1 LAALSDTGECRYGRA
16 QPEKQGKQAPMQTP
30 PFRFALVA
38 CLVLG
43 ACVAAPPVAT
53 DLSAALLPAV
63 DATPPARPEGACW
76 ERAVTPAVIETVTEQ
91 VLATPE
97 RRGPDG
103 AVTEPASFRTETRQ
117 SIVSDRREVW
127 FETPCAGVMDGEFV
141 ATLQRALKARGLYLE
156 PLTGVLDAPTRTAI
170 RAWQRPRGLDSDVL
184 ALASA
189 RALGIVAAARA
200 G

>member
-1 LAALSDTGECRYGRA
+1 
-16 QPEKQGKQAPMQTP
+16 MQTP
-30 PFRFALVA
+30 PFRFALA
-38 CLVLG
+38 LCLALG
-43 ACVAAPPVAT
+43 ACTAAPTVAT
-53 DLSAALLPAV
+53 DLSAALLPAT
-63 DATPPARPEGACW
+63 DATPPAVPEGACW
-76 ERAVTPAVIETVTEQ
+76 QRAVTPAVIETVTEQ

-117 SIVSDRREVW
+117 SIVAERREVW
-127 FETPCAGVMDGEFV
+127 FETPCPQVLDGDFL

-156 PLTGVLDAPTRTAI
+156 PLTGVLDQSTRAAI

-189 RALGIVAAARA
+189 RALGIVAVPRPE
-200 G
+200 

>member
-1 LAALSDTGECRYGRA
+1 
-16 QPEKQGKQAPMQTP
+16 MQTLVL
-30 PFRFALVA
+30 RFALVL
-38 CLVLG
+38 CLTLG
-43 ACVAAPPVAT
+43 ACAPKETATT
-53 DLSAALLPAV
+53 DLSAALLPAG
-63 DATPPARPEGACW
+63 DGTPPVDPKGACW

-103 AVTEPASFRTETRQ
+103 SVTVPASFRTETRQ
-117 SIVSDRREVW
+117 SIVAERREVW
-127 FETPCAGVMDGEFV
+127 FETPCAAVVDAEFL
-141 ATLQRALKARGLYLE
+141 ATLQRALKARGLYLA
-156 PLTGVLDAPTRTAI
+156 PLTGVLDTPTRTAI

-200 G
+200 E